1 MNIENDYIGFLT
13 TIVSTANGA
22 LPIRNASVTIYERG
36 EGEEKSP
43 SDVIYQLT
51 TDISG
56 RTEKVVLNT
65 KSKDLSTSP
74 DNNLPFLSYDIY
86 VNADGYYDASFFN
99 VPIFQGISSLQNVP
113 NFQALMIL
121 CLTRADFI
129 LKRQANMQNKGEIY
143 A

>member
-22 LPIRNASVTIYERG
+22 LPIRNANVTIYERG

-56 RTEKVVLNT
+56 RTEKVALNT

-99 VPIFQGISSLQNVP
+99 VPIFQGISSLQNVHLIPLSEFSSFDDFVP
-113 NFQALMIL
+113 NEGRFYSEA
-121 CLTRADFI
+121 TG
-129 LKRQANMQNKGEIY
+129 KY
-143 A
+143 AE